1 MEANENRSA
10 EYKGDSPATAAT
22 KSFAWSFVGNMIGF
36 SAVSLVFDRLFRNIP
51 FGKDTWSRVKDDA
64 LISGILA
71 AGLGLWDANKTF
83 KRVKEQNHHAACNRL
98 EVENTI
104 LRDQL
109 KEAGLKP
116 REIVSVR
123 PVSAHELTSMNLVN
137 HNAPVGK
144 QEETSTELAH
154 TQQALAN
161 VSHALE
167 VATNR
172 AAGLEAPTATSHAT
186 KLGAPT
192 ESHIE
197 QAIIDKVAAEK
208 ATATIH

>member
-1 MEANENRSA
+1 MENPAHTRAENN
-10 EYKGDSPATAAT
+10 GDSPAKAAT
-22 KSFAWSFVGNMIGF
+22 KSFAWPFVGNMIGF

-71 AGLGLWDANKTF
+71 AGFGLWDANKTF
-83 KRVKEQNHHAACNRL
+83 KRVKEENHRAACDRL

-123 PVSAHELTSMNLVN
+123 PVSSHELASMNLVN

-167 VATNR
+167 VATNH
-172 AAGLEAPTATSHAT
+172 AASHKAPSASHVAKLDAPTQSHV
-186 KLGAPT
+186 
-192 ESHIE
+192 E
-197 QAIIDKVAAEK
+197 QAAIDKAAAEK